1 MQLRR
6 LIVEPRGAGGM
17 QTRGFRLDGECA
29 PCLRGLHK
37 EWVTDALLP
46 LSPERRTASLGV
58 LT

>member
-1 MQLRR
+1 
-6 LIVEPRGAGGM
+6 M